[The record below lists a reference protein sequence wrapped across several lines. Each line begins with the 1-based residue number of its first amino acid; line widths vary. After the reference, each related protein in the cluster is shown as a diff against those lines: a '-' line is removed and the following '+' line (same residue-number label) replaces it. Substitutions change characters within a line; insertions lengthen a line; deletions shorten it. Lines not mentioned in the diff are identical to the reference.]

1 MPFAD
6 LWCDR
11 SACTATSSFPVAEP
25 AIRYS
30 LQCWQMNCGRLVCRF
45 VRPTNSDCPRRRK
58 KQRHSLC
65 WPFRHGIVSPRMC
78 HLPPALKDLRF
89 WERSRMHD
97 WECFRSIAANAQ
109 PWADVP
115 TWSLMLLILLVPL
128 LSCSTKPDPNTLV
141 MVIENSPTNLDPR
154 VGLDAQSERI
164 DELLFDDLCT
174 RDERFNIQ
182 PGLAER
188 WDIPDPLTYVF
199 HLHHGVKFHDGRP
212 LTSRD
217 VKWTFD
223 SLLQGKIRST
233 KAAAYR
239 LVDRIDALDDYTVVF
254 HLKEPF
260 VSLLWNVSDGA
271 IGIVPHGS
279 GDEMSRTPIGSGPFR
294 FVSAEPDKEV
304 LIARNDQY
312 WGEKPRLQNVRFI
325 VVPDTTTRALELRKG
340 SADIAINA
348 LTSDMVL
355 TLERD
360 PNLAVMHAPGTVLSY
375 LAFNLRDPVLKDER
389 VRQAVAYA
397 IDRRPFLEYLLR
409 GFGRPANSVL
419 PPESWA
425 YNGDVPAYNHDPAR
439 ARQLLE
445 QAGYPEVNGVRFHL
459 TMKSSTEESTR
470 LMAAVLQQQ
479 LRQVGIALDI
489 RTFEFATFF
498 SDVTHGLFQ
507 LYSLRW
513 VGGNEDPDIFEYLFH
528 SSKFPPNGANRGYFA
543 DPRIDAL
550 VDQAR
555 QELDQN
561 TRKQLYAEIQRTLA
575 DELPYINLWYFDN
588 VLVHSRRVR

>member
-1 MPFAD
+1 MGTLCLP
-6 LWCDR
+6 LNLSR
-11 SACTATSSFPVAEP
+11 VLQTVACATC
-25 AIRYS
+25 
-30 LQCWQMNCGRLVCRF
+30 L
-45 VRPTNSDCPRRRK
+45 
-58 KQRHSLC
+58 
-65 WPFRHGIVSPRMC
+65 
-78 HLPPALKDLRF
+78 AL
-89 WERSRMHD
+89 
-97 WECFRSIAANAQ
+97 
-109 PWADVP
+109 
-115 TWSLMLLILLVPL
+115 T
-128 LSCSTKPDPNTLV
+128 LSCASKPDPNTLV
-141 MVIENSPTNLDPR
+141 MIIESSPTNLDPR

-164 DELLFDDLCT
+164 DDLIFDDLLT
-174 RDERFNIQ
+174 RDAHLNVA

-188 WDIPDPLTYVF
+188 WDIPDPLSYVF
-199 HLHHGVKFHDGRP
+199 HLHRGVKFHDGRP
-212 LTSRD
+212 LTARD

-223 SLLQGKIRST
+223 SLLQGKIRSA
-233 KAAAYR
+233 KSSVYQF
-239 LVDRIDALDDYTVVF
+239 VDHIDASDDYTVVF
-254 HLKEPF
+254 HLKQPF
-260 VSLLWNVSDGA
+260 ATLLWNLSDGA
-271 IGIVPHGS
+271 MGIVPYGS
-279 GDEMSRTPIGSGPFR
+279 GDEISRKPIGSGPFR

-304 LIARNDQY
+304 VLALNDEY
-312 WGEKPRLQNVRFI
+312 WGEKAHLKNVRFI

-340 SADIAINA
+340 SADVAINA

-360 PNLAVMHAPGTVLSY
+360 PNLAVLRAPGTVLSY
-375 LAFNLRDPVLKDER
+375 LAFNLRDPILKDER
-389 VRQAVAYA
+389 VRQALAYA
-397 IDRRPFLEYLLR
+397 IDRRPFLEYLMR
-409 GFGRPANSVL
+409 GFARPANSVL

-425 YNGDVPAYNHDPAR
+425 YNGDVPAYDHDPAR

-445 QAGYPEVNGVRFHL
+445 QAGYREVNGVRFHL

-513 VGGNEDPDIFEYLFH
+513 IGGNEDPDIFEYLFH

-575 DELPYINLWYFDN
+575 DQLPYINLWYFDN
-588 VLVHSRRVR
+588 VLVHSKRVHHLTLNSSGNYDFLKTAELNESSRQSSVVSRQ